1 MAQVGTRAPDF
12 TLRDQNNQ
20 KVTLADYV
28 GRKHVLLVFYPLA
41 FTGICQSELA
51 EIKENLPLYQIDD
64 VAVLTISVDS
74 VYSHKVWADRE
85 GFEFPLL
92 ADFWPHGGVAKA
104 FGVFNEGKG
113 TAFRGTFVIDKTG
126 LIRYAELSESGQ
138 ARDQGAWRKVLE
150 TLVG

>member
-1 MAQVGTRAPDF
+1 M
-12 TLRDQNNQ
+12 
-20 KVTLADYV
+20 
-28 GRKHVLLVFYPLA
+28 
-41 FTGICQSELA
+41 
-51 EIKENLPLYQIDD
+51 
-64 VAVLTISVDS
+64 
-74 VYSHKVWADRE
+74 YSHKVWADRE